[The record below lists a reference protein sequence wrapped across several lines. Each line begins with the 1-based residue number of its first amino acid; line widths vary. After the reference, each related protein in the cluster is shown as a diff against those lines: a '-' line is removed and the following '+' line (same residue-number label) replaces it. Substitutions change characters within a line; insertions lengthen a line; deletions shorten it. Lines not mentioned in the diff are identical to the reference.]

1 MSYAHQLAHVGHE
14 RAWLQQAQQRLVRC
28 GICSLFERSAV
39 RRLLSIDARLAI
51 NLCAARRK
59 LHKRL
64 DEVNIYRPHY
74 RALLGLLALLLL
86 TQVVCVG
93 SLLHW
98 LRENEVQ
105 RASQRLRSAASALAV
120 ELGKSAM
127 AIAVS
132 PEKLAASFGN
142 LSEVLRADASR
153 SASLLYMASPG
164 NHTIAWSSAPKGL
177 QRRLMKEVPAG
188 IKSATSPAMT
198 ADGRHLLA
206 MAPLALPAVRDAYIV
221 LAQPVSSVLAHF
233 EPVRSAVLWSAIP
246 ACLVFTLGGLVLA
259 IRLFQ
264 PFTSVVRAAHELA
277 KHMQVEPRG
286 SERSKTKRSIN
297 LAAALQ
303 QVVYEAQ
310 HDPLTGL
317 CNRVVLPERIARCI
331 ARHERYGGKFALI
344 FIDLNGFKTV
354 NDKYGHNVGDE
365 VLQVVAARMASAV
378 RPSDTV
384 ARMGGDEFLLVLDEV
399 DGTTADS
406 IARKIAGIVADPVP
420 TARGDMQVGMSW
432 GVAEFPRDGQTAVQL
447 ITFADSRMYDAKF
460 RTRRQHAVAARAESE
475 PTGVISIGT
484 YEAAKLCARLAR
496 HLHLAHRL
504 QKNAA
509 YQAANAMLVTQQQRA
524 QAARRSSTLRGT
536 PRNAGVHMLP
546 RR

>member
-1 MSYAHQLAHVGHE
+1 MSYAHQLAHVGHG

-188 IKSATSPAMT
+188 IKGATSPAMT